1 MNSTC
6 LKRLSALLIPALL
19 LAASLPLKAAPVLL
33 DRIVAVV
40 DNGVITQHELQRSVE
55 RTLRQLALQ
64 RTPAPPRHLLERQM
78 LERMI
83 TERILLKLA
92 EDTNIR
98 IDGPQLDRALARI
111 AQQNNLP
118 LDQFR
123 RALEA
128 EGVDFNA
135 FREQV
140 RNEMIISRLRE
151 REVDNKV
158 VVTEAEIDNYL
169 ANTSADAGRQT
180 EYLLAHILVVT
191 PEGASPEQLEQLRA
205 RAEKALAELKAGA
218 DFNQVSAAYSDA
230 QNALQGGVLGWRAE
244 GQLPTLFVG
253 AVRDLAVGGLTPV
266 LRSSNGYHI
275 LKLLDK
281 RGKDVPMVIRQTRAR
296 HILIKTNEIV
306 SDADARNRLR
316 LLRERIVNGADFAE
330 LARLHSDDL
339 SASKG
344 GDLGWISPGDTVP
357 EFERA
362 MEALKPGE
370 VSQPIQSPFG
380 WHLIQVLERRD
391 QDITQERRRFEAR
404 QAIRARK
411 ADEAFED
418 WVRQMRDRAYVEYRL
433 DE

>member
-6 LKRLSALLIPALL
+6 LRSLSARVIPALL
-19 LAASLPLKAAPVLL
+19 LAVSLPLMAAPVLL

-111 AQQNNLP
+111 AQQNNMA

-123 RALEA
+123 QALER

-158 VVTEAEIDNYL
+158 VVTEAEIENYL

-180 EYLLAHILVVT
+180 EYLLAHILVAT
-191 PEGASPEQLEQLRA
+191 PEGASPEQLEKLRA
-205 RAEKALAELKAGA
+205 RAEKALAELRAGA

-230 QNALQGGVLGWRAE
+230 QNALQGGVLGWRPE

-253 AVRDLAVGGLTPV
+253 AVRDLPVGGRHPRRSRAATAITSSSCSTNAARTCP
-266 LRSSNGYHI
+266 RSSA
-275 LKLLDK
+275 
-281 RGKDVPMVIRQTRAR
+281 RRAPA
-296 HILIKTNEIV
+296 T
-306 SDADARNRLR
+306 S
-316 LLRERIVNGADFAE
+316 
-330 LARLHSDDL
+330 
-339 SASKG
+339 
-344 GDLGWISPGDTVP
+344 
-357 EFERA
+357 
-362 MEALKPGE
+362 
-370 VSQPIQSPFG
+370 
-380 WHLIQVLERRD
+380 
-391 QDITQERRRFEAR
+391 
-404 QAIRARK
+404 
-411 ADEAFED
+411 
-418 WVRQMRDRAYVEYRL
+418 
-433 DE
+433 